1 MRAFVQTLDYD
12 IMPATNVYE
21 TEDSIYFMLNDV
33 KFKYDM
39 KDSYSRKLTAFQQF
53 VNGKWMYTM
62 RIRYLHLLD
71 EEMNEELN
79 YFESTDFNAG
89 VIYSRV
95 EKSVV
100 KHLIKEEAD
109 EVSISLDLPKIQML
123 IDDVV
128 TDPHKVMENT
138 LNVVKHH
145 FEAVYGK
152 SFTIDYMTWHRN
164 KQYIAIN
171 YKVSRKVQPKEMT
184 VEEIEEA
191 LGYKI
196 KVVGNKQ

>member
-12 IMPATNVYE
+12 IIPVTDVYE
-21 TEDSIYFMLNDV
+21 TDDAIFFMLNDV
-33 KFKYDM
+33 KFKHDK
-39 KDSYSRKLTAFQQF
+39 KDTYRVLTPFQQF
-53 VNGKWMYTM
+53 VNGEWLYTM

-79 YFESTDFNAG
+79 YFESTEFNAG
-89 VIYSRV
+89 VIYCRV

-100 KHLIKEEAD
+100 KHLIQEGAD

-128 TDPHKVMENT
+128 TDQHKVMENT
-138 LNVVKHH
+138 LDVVKHH

-152 SFTIDYMTWHRN
+152 SFTIDSMSWHRN
-164 KQYIAIN
+164 KQYITIN

-184 VEEIEEA
+184 IEEIEEA

-196 KVVGNKQ
+196 KVVGNK

>member
-21 TEDSIYFMLNDV
+21 TEDAV
-33 KFKYDM
+33 KFKHDK
-39 KDSYSRKLTAFQQF
+39 KDTYRVLTPFQQF
-53 VNGKWMYTM
+53 VNDKWMYTM

-79 YFESTDFNAG
+79 YFESTEFNAG
-89 VIYSRV
+89 VIYCRV

-100 KHLIKEEAD
+100 KHLIQEGAD

-128 TDPHKVMENT
+128 TDQHKVMENT
-138 LNVVKHH
+138 LDVVKHH

-152 SFTIDYMTWHRN
+152 SFTIDSMSWHRN
-164 KQYIAIN
+164 KQYITIN

-184 VEEIEEA
+184 IEEIEEA

-196 KVVGNKQ
+196 KVVGNK

>member
-1 MRAFVQTLDYD
+1 MRAFIQTIDYD
-12 IMPATNVYE
+12 IISASNVYE
-21 TEDSIYFMLNDV
+21 TEDAVYFMLDDV
-33 KFKYDM
+33 KFKHDK
-39 KDSYSRKLTAFQQF
+39 KDTYRVLTPFQQF

-62 RIRYLHLLD
+62 RIKYLYLLD

-89 VIYSRV
+89 VIYCRI

-100 KHLIKEEAD
+100 KHLIQEEAD

-123 IDDVV
+123 IDGVDTEVIG
-128 TDPHKVMENT
+128 NT
-138 LNVVKHH
+138 LSVVKHH

-152 SFTIDYMTWHRN
+152 SFTIDFMNWYNH
-164 KQYIAIN
+164 KQYITIN

-184 VEEIEEA
+184 IEEIEEA

-196 KVVGNKQ
+196 KVVGNKR

>member
-1 MRAFVQTLDYD
+1 MRAFVQTDDYK
-12 IMPATNVYE
+12 IVSATNVYE
-21 TEDSIYFMLNDV
+21 TADAIYFMLGDNR
-33 KFKYDM
+33 FKYD
-39 KDSYSRKLTAFQQF
+39 KGSDIVHLHLFQKF
-53 VNGKWMYTM
+53 IDDKWVYTM
-62 RIRYLHLLD
+62 SVRYLHLLD

-95 EKSVV
+95 EKSVL
-100 KHLIKEEAD
+100 KHIIKEEAD
-109 EVSISLDLPKIQML
+109 EISISFDLPKIQML

-138 LNVVKHH
+138 LSVVKHH

-184 VEEIEEA
+184 IEEIEEE

-196 KVVGNKQ
+196 KVVGNK

>member
-21 TEDSIYFMLNDV
+21 TEDAVYFMLDDV
-33 KFKYDM
+33 KFKHDK
-39 KDSYSRKLTAFQQF
+39 KDTYRVLTPFQQF
-53 VNGKWMYTM
+53 VNDKWMYTM

-79 YFESTDFNAG
+79 YFESTEFNAG
-89 VIYSRV
+89 VIYCRV

-100 KHLIKEEAD
+100 KHLIQEGAD

-128 TDPHKVMENT
+128 TDQHKVMENT
-138 LNVVKHH
+138 LDVVKHH

-152 SFTIDYMTWHRN
+152 SFTIDSMSWHRN
-164 KQYIAIN
+164 KQYITIN

-184 VEEIEEA
+184 IEEIEEA

-196 KVVGNKQ
+196 KVVGNK

>member
-21 TEDSIYFMLNDV
+21 TEDAVYFMLEDV
-33 KFKYDM
+33 KFKHDK
-39 KDSYSRKLTAFQQF
+39 KDSYRVLTPFQQL
-53 VNGKWMYTM
+53 VNDKWLYTM

-79 YFESTDFNAG
+79 YFESTEFNAG
-89 VIYSRV
+89 VIYCRI

-100 KHLIKEEAD
+100 KHLIQEGAD

-123 IDDVV
+123 IDEVD

-138 LNVVKHH
+138 LGVVKHH

-152 SFTIDYMTWHRN
+152 SFTIDSMSWHKN
-164 KQYIAIN
+164 KQYITIN

-184 VEEIEEA
+184 IEEIEEA

-196 KVVGNKQ
+196 KVVGNK

>member
-1 MRAFVQTLDYD
+1 MRAFVQTVDYD
-12 IMPATNVYE
+12 IIPATNVYE
-21 TEDSIYFMLNDV
+21 TADTIYFMLGDV
-33 KFKYDM
+33 KFKHD
-39 KDSYSRKLTAFQQF
+39 KTNTVGLHLFQQF
-53 VNGKWMYTM
+53 VNDRWLYTM

-89 VIYSRV
+89 VIYCRI
-95 EKSVV
+95 EKAVV
-100 KHLIKEEAD
+100 KHLIQEEAD
-109 EVSISLDLPKIQML
+109 EVSISMDLPKIQML

-128 TDPHKVMENT
+128 IDPHKVMENT

-152 SFTIDYMTWHRN
+152 SFNIDYMNWYNN
-164 KQYIAIN
+164 KQYIMIN
-171 YKVSRKVQPKEMT
+171 YKISRKVQPKEMT
-184 VEEIEEA
+184 IEEIEEA

-196 KVVGNKQ
+196 KVVGNK

>member
-12 IMPATNVYE
+12 IIPVTDVYE
-21 TEDSIYFMLNDV
+21 TDDAIFFMLNDV
-33 KFKYDM
+33 KFKHDK
-39 KDSYSRKLTAFQQF
+39 KDSYRTLTPFQQF
-53 VNGKWMYTM
+53 VNDKWLYTI
-62 RIRYLHLLD
+62 RIRCLHLLD

-100 KHLIKEEAD
+100 KHLISEEAKQ
-109 EVSISLDLPKIQML
+109 VSISVDLPKIQML

-128 TDPHKVMENT
+128 TDPNRVMENT
-138 LNVVKHH
+138 LDVVKHH

-152 SFTIDYMTWHRN
+152 SFTIDSMSWHRN
-164 KQYIAIN
+164 KQYITIN
-171 YKVSRKVQPKEMT
+171 YEISRKVQPKEMT
-184 VEEIEEA
+184 IEEIEEA

-196 KVVGNKQ
+196 KVVGNK